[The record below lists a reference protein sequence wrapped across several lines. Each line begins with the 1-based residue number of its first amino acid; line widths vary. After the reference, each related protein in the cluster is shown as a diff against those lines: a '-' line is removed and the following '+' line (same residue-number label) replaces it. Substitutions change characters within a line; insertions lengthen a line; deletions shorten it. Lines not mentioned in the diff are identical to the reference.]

1 LPQTPETSSS
11 HKNYIKNKDDLFCR
25 TKLGI
30 KGNMSEKDKNQK
42 ITYKGLTKYL
52 KNPVKSMVLEGVVTE
67 WE

>member
-42 ITYKGLTKYL
+42 ITYKGLTNYS
-52 KNPVKSMVLEGVVTE
+52 KNPLTSRVSEGVSTE